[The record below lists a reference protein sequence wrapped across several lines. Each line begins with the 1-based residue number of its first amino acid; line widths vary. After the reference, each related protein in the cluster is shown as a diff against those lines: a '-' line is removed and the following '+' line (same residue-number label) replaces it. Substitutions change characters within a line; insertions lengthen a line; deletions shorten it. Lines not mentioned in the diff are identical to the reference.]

1 MSVAMKLTVGA
12 MITLG
17 VINAGEVGVALADD
31 PLGLARQWA
40 VDGHGIVLK
49 SIWDVSADLA
59 AGRLTLLMPEWRTA
73 EAPVH
78 ALYPRS
84 RYQPPRVRALLE
96 FLRDKFEQASA
107 QMDI

>member
-1 MSVAMKLTVGA
+1 
-12 MITLG
+12 
-17 VINAGEVGVALADD
+17 
-31 PLGLARQWA
+31 